1 MTYTKET
8 TMEKGTKATC
18 TSPGVAWLPIPGWPA
33 YEVSDCA
40 EPMVRNVQTGKVLKK
55 RGEVLLYDKG
65 RRCGVGRARALWC
78 ARHGADPSKLPA
90 GHDVSIFM
98 VDGEPT
104 VAKKGSFKR
113 PLRKWRAGSPE
124 EQRFLLTN
132 LAAFHEAQLRYLDS
146 GDTAAM
152 AAFLRGYKALA
163 ASCCL
168 RFRVGMRRLGY
179 DALGALLEEAI
190 AVLCE
195 RLRSGYV
202 VLSTPERAVSELA
215 MGMFT
220 QRRRQSMHATL
231 EAAEAINA
239 RRGGGSPW
247 S

>member
-8 TMEKGTKATC
+8 DMEKGTKEAYA
-18 TSPGVAWLPIPGWPA
+18 SPGVAWLPIPGWPA

-40 EPMVRNVQTGKVLKK
+40 EPMVRNVRTGKVLKK
-55 RGEVLLYDKG
+55 RREVVLYDNG
-65 RRCGVGRARALWC
+65 RHYGVGRARALWC

-90 GHDVSIFM
+90 GHDVAIFM

-104 VAKKGSFKR
+104 VAKTGAVKTLR
-113 PLRKWRAGSPE
+113 RKWLADSKE
-124 EQRFLLTN
+124 EQRSMLTN

-179 DALGALLEEAI
+179 DALGSLLEEAI

-215 MGMFT
+215 VGMYT
-220 QRRRQSMHATL
+220 SRRRQSMHATL

-239 RRGGGSPW
+239 RRGGGGPW